1 MKIVSW
7 NVNGLRSVM
16 SKTFAEFLESVSP
29 DVLCLQETK
38 VSREVA
44 DSLEIPFKYKI
55 FSCADKKG
63 YSGTAIFSDIE
74 PVSMRA
80 VALEGHPEEGRITV
94 AEFEKFNLVNAYV
107 PNSQDGLKRL
117 GYRAKSWDADFSA
130 FVKSL
135 KNAIVCG
142 DLNVARTPMDVC
154 DPKGA
159 RGCAGFTEEER
170 ENFEKMLSECGL
182 RDVWRD
188 SRPDEVKYTW
198 WSYFRRA
205 RERNRGWRIDYF
217 LVSRGLL
224 PLVKDAEL
232 LNEIGG
238 SDHCPITLELE
249 SE

>member
-80 VALEGHPEEGRITV
+80 VALDGHPEEGRITRRGV
-94 AEFEKFNLVNAYV
+94 RKIQF
-107 PNSQDGLKRL
+107 GKRL
-117 GYRAKSWDADFSA
+117 CPQFAGRLEEAGISCEILGRRLFGFCEVAKKRGRLRRLECRADAY
-130 FVKSL
+130 
-135 KNAIVCG
+135 G
-142 DLNVARTPMDVC
+142 R
-154 DPKGA
+154 
-159 RGCAGFTEEER
+159 
-170 ENFEKMLSECGL
+170 L
-182 RDVWRD
+182 R
-188 SRPDEVKYTW
+188 PE
-198 WSYFRRA
+198 RRA
-205 RERNRGWRIDYF
+205 RVRRIYRRGA
-217 LVSRGLL
+217 G
-224 PLVKDAEL
+224 EL
-232 LNEIGG
+232 
-238 SDHCPITLELE
+238 
-249 SE
+249 

>member
-7 NVNGLRSVM
+7 NVNGLRAAM
-16 SKTFAEFLESVSP
+16 SKNFAEFVETVRP

-38 VSREVA
+38 VPREVA
-44 DSLEIPFKYKI
+44 DSLEIPFKRKI

-63 YSGTAIFSDIE
+63 YSGTAIFSNVE
-74 PVSMRA
+74 PVFMGA

-94 AEFEKFNLVNAYV
+94 AEFENFNLINVYV

-117 GYRAKSWDADFSA
+117 EYRTKSWDADFSA
-130 FVKSL
+130 FVKSR
-135 KNAIVCG
+135 KNAVVCG
-142 DLNVARTPMDVC
+142 DLNVARTPMDVY
-154 DPKGA
+154 DPKDA

-170 ENFEKMLSECGL
+170 ADFEKMLIECDL

-188 SRPDEVKYTW
+188 SHPDEIKYTW

-205 RERNRGWRIDYF
+205 RERNRGWRIDYL
-217 LVSRGLL
+217 LVSRSLL

-232 LNEIGG
+232 LNEVGG
-238 SDHCPITLELE
+238 SDHCPVALELE